1 MKLQSPQTEHGFS
14 ALASLHSSLE
24 PFDSAHNALATG
36 GCHVKAIIRRCK
48 HAGDAHRDA
57 SLTGVPAIS
66 AESLLPDRSRGQP
79 CRTPGIVWNAAL
91 PAIDHALRAPRC
103 AAEGAYGTVER
114 GKQINPDGSIAYVA
128 IKRLKRQD
136 LTEEVRHLCPDFET
150 IRGTR
155 SDCEKELPT
164 TICARP

>member
-1 MKLQSPQTEHGFS
+1 MPEMHTEMH
-14 ALASLHSSLE
+14 
-24 PFDSAHNALATG
+24 
-36 GCHVKAIIRRCK
+36 
-48 HAGDAHRDA
+48 
-57 SLTGVPAIS
+57 LTGVPAIS
-66 AESLLPDRSRGQP
+66 AEFLFPDRPRGQP
-79 CRTPGIVWNAAL
+79 CRTPGTVCNAAL
-91 PAIDHALRAPRC
+91 PAIDHALRTARC

-136 LTEEVRHLCPDFET
+136 LTEEVRHLCPEYET